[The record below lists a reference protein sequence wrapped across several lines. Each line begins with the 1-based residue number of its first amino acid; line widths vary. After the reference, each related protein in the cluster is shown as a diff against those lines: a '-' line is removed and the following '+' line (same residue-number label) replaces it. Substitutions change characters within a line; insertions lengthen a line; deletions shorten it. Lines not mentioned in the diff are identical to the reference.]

1 MNKNYECSAF
11 EAEDWLDDENFDFE
25 SDDDFDF
32 EDDEFY
38 WEDDYEFPWDENGQS
53 VEDWLEEVLG

>member
-11 EAEDWLDDENFDFE
+11 EAEDWLDDEDFDFE
-25 SDDDFDF
+25 DDDFDF